1 MSRAPAHHPVVIKPS
16 TNIYTVL
23 LIVATIVV
31 LLGLIV
37 LFVTAGSLF
46 PPNGLF

>member
-1 MSRAPAHHPVVIKPS
+1 MSRAPTHHPVVIRPS

-31 LLGLIV
+31 LIGLIII
-37 LFVTAGSLF
+37 FVSAGSLF

>member
-1 MSRAPAHHPVVIKPS
+1 MSRAPSHHPVVIRPS

-31 LLGLIV
+31 LIGLIIV
-37 LFVTAGSLF
+37 FVAAGSLF